1 VFRTGISR
9 SYTLP
14 EGGSMFKL
22 GIIVPCHNEDQLLRE
37 TTRQLLNVLDRL
49 IESGNISSDSRI
61 YYIDDGST
69 DSTWD
74 LVETLGNET
83 GRIAGIKLS
92 RNIGHQNALL
102 AGLFTID
109 ADATVSI
116 DADMQDDAAAI
127 DQMVEQ
133 YIQGADI
140 VYGVRDDRTTDTLF
154 KRTTAHVFYRLMA
167 FLGVDIVYNHADY
180 RLMSRRAVEALKEFQ
195 EVNLFLR
202 GIVPLIGFRSAVV
215 YYKRSERFAGDTKY
229 SLRKMLSLALEGVT
243 SFSVTPLRIITS
255 LGLLIFAFSML
266 MSLYVFSIKIFTN
279 TAVPGWASTVLPIYL
294 LGGIQIFCIGI
305 IGEYIGRIYREV
317 KARPRYIIEKFINL

>member
-154 KRTTAHVFYRLMA
+154 KRTTAQVFYRLMA

>member
-1 VFRTGISR
+1 MRPQNGARSLADRYRSVNSKGHSSFSR
-9 SYTLP
+9 A
-14 EGGSMFKL
+14 
-22 GIIVPCHNEDQLLRE
+22 R
-37 TTRQLLNVLDRL
+37 
-49 IESGNISSDSRI
+49 
-61 YYIDDGST
+61 
-69 DSTWD
+69 
-74 LVETLGNET
+74 
-83 GRIAGIKLS
+83 LS

-180 RLMSRRAVEALKEFQ
+180 RLMSRRAVEVLKEFQ